1 MQWLLRKALG
11 VTRPVRNWESTSV
24 TLFSHAAGAECA
36 LTQGLQGRCV
46 HSLSGCRGGVY
57 RGSVYTH
64 SGAAGVVCA
73 LTRAA
78 GVVCALTQVL
88 QGRCVHSLSGC
99 RGGVYRGS
107 VYTHSGAAGAVCALT
122 LAAGVV
128 CTLTDSAV

>member
-36 LTQGLQGRCV
+36 LTQGLQGRYV

-57 RGSVYTH
+57 RGGVYTH
-64 SGAAGVVCA
+64 SG
-73 LTRAA
+73 AA

-107 VYTHSGAAGAVCALT
+107 VYTYSGAAGAVCALT